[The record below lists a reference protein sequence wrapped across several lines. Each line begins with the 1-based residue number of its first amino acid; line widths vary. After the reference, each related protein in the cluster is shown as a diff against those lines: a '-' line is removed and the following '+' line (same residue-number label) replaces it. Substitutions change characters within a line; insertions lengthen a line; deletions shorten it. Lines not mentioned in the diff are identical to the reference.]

1 MIFNNLQPVTRA
13 ILVTIGCLT
22 AYEAGNSVHFPFF
35 SVELTATSSQ
45 PVQFS
50 LFTIYF
56 IPAISGFFY
65 VEILSFIIPRLKKH
79 RSGGVNGRKFLNY
92 YAIVA
97 AILVA
102 VWQASWLASTFYHM
116 NTIPERPVIQDF
128 SVNTIMLL
136 AGFFFIGFGILI
148 WLGVVISRHGIG
160 NGFCILVGYAIIK
173 NIGFNLYM
181 YTTDTLSL
189 NNEPNLIGVGFM
201 VIVIAILVEQ
211 IRKPAKL
218 QATLS
223 GNNVFFEIPMFPQG
237 IVPILWTT
245 FVMSLLLTFSNPD
258 VLLFDHDISGLSYV
272 VPFSIGLLATGFISF
287 FLICAPARITNN
299 TFGKLQ
305 FQEGW
310 RSQVKRAAKKGVLMM
325 TALSL
330 LLSILPIGGITDY
343 FIKPLAE
350 LIVIVAISRDIFYQ
364 YKFMSNVKKYR
375 VMHDFDNV
383 HYVTML
389 KGLFERENIK
399 FCIQGF
405 EFRRL
410 YFFFNPLYKMKLL
423 VADSDFER
431 AAALVDLQNIKT
443 I

>member
-1 MIFNNLQPVTRA
+1 M
-13 ILVTIGCLT
+13 
-22 AYEAGNSVHFPFF
+22 
-35 SVELTATSSQ
+35 
-45 PVQFS
+45 
-50 LFTIYF
+50 
-56 IPAISGFFY
+56 
-65 VEILSFIIPRLKKH
+65 
-79 RSGGVNGRKFLNY
+79 
-92 YAIVA
+92 
-97 AILVA
+97 
-102 VWQASWLASTFYHM
+102 
-116 NTIPERPVIQDF
+116 
-128 SVNTIMLL
+128 
-136 AGFFFIGFGILI
+136 
-148 WLGVVISRHGIG
+148 
-160 NGFCILVGYAIIK
+160 
-173 NIGFNLYM
+173 
-181 YTTDTLSL
+181 
-189 NNEPNLIGVGFM
+189 
-201 VIVIAILVEQ
+201 
-211 IRKPAKL
+211 
-218 QATLS
+218 
-223 GNNVFFEIPMFPQG
+223 
-237 IVPILWTT
+237 
-245 FVMSLLLTFSNPD
+245 
-258 VLLFDHDISGLSYV
+258 
-272 VPFSIGLLATGFISF
+272 
-287 FLICAPARITNN
+287 
-299 TFGKLQ
+299 
-305 FQEGW
+305 
-310 RSQVKRAAKKGVLMM
+310 KRAAKKGVLMM